1 MAINQRKYEM
11 PTQEPSVRARN
22 FREVALGYPLEIA
35 VEEAK
40 RCLNRKAD
48 DSRTM
53 NAVQEI
59 RADKQ
64 PDRVTKNNGIP
75 GQCGKRKALVKGP
88 ANRNRYT

>member
-1 MAINQRKYEM
+1 MQLVKQPVKYVIRQA
-11 PTQEPSVRARN
+11 TN
-22 FREVALGYPLEIA
+22 Y
-35 VEEAK
+35 
-40 RCLNRKAD
+40 RKAD

-59 RADKQ
+59 RAGKQ

-75 GQCGKRKALVKGP
+75 GQCGKRKALEKGP

>member
-1 MAINQRKYEM
+1 MQPVKYVILQA
-11 PTQEPSVRARN
+11 TN
-22 FREVALGYPLEIA
+22 Y
-35 VEEAK
+35 
-40 RCLNRKAD
+40 RKAD

-59 RADKQ
+59 RAGKQ

-88 ANRNRYT
+88 VNRNRYT